1 MLNPG
6 VLKCY
11 ADLVTL
17 ETYVQQGKTMNIKFF
32 IYVPHVNQFT
42 SLATWGPWGGGG
54 GVGASIIILGPSWF
68 TSTLLF
74 ILIYMSN
81 MEAI

>member
-6 VLKCY
+6 VPKCHE
-11 ADLVTL
+11 DLIITL
-17 ETYVQQGKTMNIKFF
+17 ETYIQQRKTINNKFF
-32 IYVPHVNQFT
+32 IYVPQCDKKIT
-42 SLATWGPWGGGG
+42 SVWGGGG
-54 GVGASIIILGPSWF
+54 FNKQTVSWF
-68 TSTLLF
+68 TSTLSF